1 MDSNDVLLV
10 RQLKDRKEEAYVFLF
25 RQYYN
30 RLYRFAAHYL
40 CDPDAAHDIVQGLF
54 ADIFEKSAE
63 LNTLPR

>member
-40 CDPDAAHDIVQGLF
+40 CVRMQLMI
-54 ADIFEKSAE
+54 
-63 LNTLPR
+63 

>member
-30 RLYRFAAHYL
+30 RLYRFAPIIYVIRMQL
-40 CDPDAAHDIVQGLF
+40 MI
-54 ADIFEKSAE
+54 
-63 LNTLPR
+63 